1 MKYIIQSIRHKDY
14 FKGFTENEKAYSTWS
29 YKEADVIR
37 YTSKEEA
44 MRVGDMI
51 TTAVE
56 IIAVK
61 G

>member
-1 MKYIIQSIRHKDY
+1 MRYIIKSIKHKDF
-14 FKGFTENEKAYSTWS
+14 FKGFTENEKAYSMWTF
-29 YKEADVIR
+29 KEADATR

-56 IIAVK
+56 VIAVK
-61 G
+61 E